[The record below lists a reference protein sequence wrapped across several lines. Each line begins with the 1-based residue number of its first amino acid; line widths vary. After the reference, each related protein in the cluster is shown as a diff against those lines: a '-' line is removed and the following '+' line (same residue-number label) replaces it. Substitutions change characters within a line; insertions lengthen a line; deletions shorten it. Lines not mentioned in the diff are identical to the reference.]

1 MNRILLTSLL
11 TLVVCGT
18 SFAEDAA
25 KDKDNTAINKRD
37 ADQKTLTP
45 EDQSNDPA
53 DLKITQAIRQ
63 AVVKDDALSMTAKNI
78 KIITTGGAVTL
89 RGPVKSE
96 AEKTSIA
103 KHAAAAVPPANI
115 TNQIEIEKE

>member
-11 TLVVCGT
+11 TIVVCGI
-18 SFAEDAA
+18 SFAEDAV

-53 DLKITQAIRQ
+53 DLKITQMIRQ

-78 KIITTGGAVTL
+78 KIITISGAVTL

-96 AEKTSIA
+96 TEKANIA
-103 KHAAAAVPPANI
+103 KMAAAAAPNVQI
-115 TNQIEIEKE
+115 TNQIEIEKQ